1 MRRQMGAEAER
12 LVGALTA
19 EGAEPVSVRLN
30 PDKPYTAPEGK
41 AVDWCA
47 SGRYLPSRPSFTL
60 DPHFQAGA
68 YYVQEA
74 SSMFVG
80 ELLMQV
86 AGPIEQGL
94 RLLDMCA
101 APGGKATL
109 YSSVI
114 GGKGIVVANEVI
126 RQRAA
131 VLADNVQRWGLGNT
145 VVCSDD
151 PSHFAALGGWFDAVA
166 VDAPCSG
173 EGMFRK
179 NPEARAEWSLENVKL
194 CAARQKRILA
204 DAWAALKEGGVL
216 IYSTCTFNRAENE
229 DNMEWL
235 SEQFDCIRT
244 DIEIPAEW
252 NIVRTRAGEAE
263 CFRFFPHLTR
273 GEGLFAAVVR
283 KGGSSA
289 RAKTPRPRRKPFGEP
304 DRNTLK
310 EASRW
315 VTKDTLLKTVGDTL
329 YAYPEMLWE
338 DQRAVC
344 EQMTAIYSGTR
355 MGQVFGRTLK
365 PDHALALSVLLDRSA
380 APEAGLTVEEAL
392 RYLRRQELSS
402 VGQLAEGINLLL
414 FEEQPIGWTK
424 RIGQRT
430 NNLMPKELRILQ

>member
-1 MRRQMGAEAER
+1 
-12 LVGALTA
+12 
-19 EGAEPVSVRLN
+19 
-30 PDKPYTAPEGK
+30 
-41 AVDWCA
+41 
-47 SGRYLPSRPSFTL
+47 
-60 DPHFQAGA
+60 
-68 YYVQEA
+68 
-74 SSMFVG
+74 
-80 ELLMQV
+80 
-86 AGPIEQGL
+86 
-94 RLLDMCA
+94 MCA